1 MIDGFRRLLDRS
13 ISLGDRLEDGLLAV
27 LISVMVLLGA
37 MQIFSRNVLGEG
49 IGWAD
54 EVLRIMVLWLA
65 LLGAMAASRDRRQ
78 LRIDLLSRYL
88 KGRPRHFFDAF
99 ADLLTAFVSGVIAWY
114 AFAFVNESKSFGDML
129 VGSIPAWIVQAIL
142 PLAFAVIGARHLRAG
157 MISLMGLLKGDGARE

>member
-13 ISLGDRLEDGLLAV
+13 ISLGDRIEDALLAA

-37 MQIFSRNVLGEG
+37 LQIFSRNVLGEG

-88 KGRPRHFFDAF
+88 TGRPRHFFDAI

-114 AFAFVNESKSFGDML
+114 AFAFVSDSKSFGDML

>member
-13 ISLGDRLEDGLLAV
+13 ISLGDRLEDTLLAA

-37 MQIFSRNVLGEG
+37 LQIFSRNVLGEG

-88 KGRPRHFFDAF
+88 KGRPRHFFDAI

-114 AFAFVNESKSFGDML
+114 AFAFVSDSKSFGDML
-129 VGSIPAWIVQAIL
+129 VGSFPAWIVQAIL

-157 MISLMGLLKGDGARE
+157 MTSLMGLLKGDGERE

>member
-13 ISLGDRLEDGLLAV
+13 ISLGDRLEDTLLAV

-37 MQIFSRNVLGEG
+37 LQIFSRNVLGEG

-78 LRIDLLSRYL
+78 LRIDRLSRYL
-88 KGRPRHFFDAF
+88 TGRPRHFFDAI

-114 AFAFVNESKSFGDML
+114 AFAFVSDSKSFGDML
-129 VGSIPAWIVQAIL
+129 VGSFPAWIVQAIL

-157 MISLMGLLKGDGARE
+157 MTSLMGLLKGDGERE

>member
-13 ISLGDRLEDGLLAV
+13 ISLGDRIEDALLAV

-37 MQIFSRNVLGEG
+37 LQIFSRNVLGEG

-88 KGRPRHFFDAF
+88 TGRPRHFFDAI

-114 AFAFVNESKSFGDML
+114 AFAFVSDSKSFGDML